1 MLLGKCLSTERH
13 IQHTKYIIYT
23 HISLFKSIICF
34 VSYISD
40 IILQLSDRT
49 IPAHRFVLNARST
62 QWNQS
67 DENLLSTESL
77 DLTHLT
83 PYVASILIRWV
94 YTDTIILPQEQSAI
108 IELLSATNKYRLNE
122 LKEK

>member
-1 MLLGKCLSTERH
+1 MTRLL
-13 IQHTKYIIYT
+13 
-23 HISLFKSIICF
+23 SLVANLHDKPL
-34 VSYISD
+34 YSD

-77 DLTHLT
+77 DLTHVT

-108 IELLSATNKYRLNE
+108 IELLSATNTPNTCLLYTSPSPRDRTRSRMPSSA
-122 LKEK
+122 